1 MILGIEN
8 YPKEELS
15 KDPFTSIQRK
25 NDEQTTHIAKNI
37 LHKKGTRLLKL
48 HMQKSPQNHY
58 KQNIKIV
65 ATIKL
70 NSHPTTAK

>member
-37 LHKKGTRLLKL
+37 LHKKKHQTPKITHAKISTESLQTKY
-48 HMQKSPQNHY
+48 KDCSNH
-58 KQNIKIV
+58 Q
-65 ATIKL
+65 T
-70 NSHPTTAK
+70 